1 MYNILL
7 TSHSELCIG
16 LLQAAQM
23 ILGDTDEVEYV
34 VLDETGID
42 NFTKKLDEKIS
53 LLASDDKEL
62 LILVDIFGGTP
73 FNQSMI
79 RAQKQENIRVVSGV
93 NLAMVIEA
101 IMNKNKEIDEALNN
115 IISST
120 KESIVQGII
129 CREQLEA
136 NE

>member
-23 ILGDTDEVEYV
+23 ILGDTDEVECV

-42 NFTKKLDEKIS
+42 NFSKKLDEKIS